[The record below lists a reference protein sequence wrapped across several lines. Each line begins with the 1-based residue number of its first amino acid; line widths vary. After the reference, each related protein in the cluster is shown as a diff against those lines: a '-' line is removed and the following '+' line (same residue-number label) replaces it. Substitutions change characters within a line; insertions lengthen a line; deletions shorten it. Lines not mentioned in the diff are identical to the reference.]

1 MMRVVLDANQFVSS
15 LLVKVGLPAQAMDAW
30 RAGAYQLIISP
41 AILEDIEHTLG
52 YARIQRKYNI
62 SSATV
67 TRLIHELAN
76 SAIVVDGQANVTG
89 AVPDDPD
96 DEIVLACA
104 IDGNADLIVS
114 GDRHLLN
121 LESYQGITI
130 VSVRTFLTRLSDP
143 SQ

>member
-15 LLVKVGLPAQAMDAW
+15 LLVKVGLPAQALDAW

-41 AILEDIEHTLG
+41 AILEEIEHTLG
-52 YARIQRKYNI
+52 YTRIQRKYNI
-62 SSATV
+62 SAATV
-67 TRLIHELAN
+67 ARLLHELPN
-76 SAIVVDGQANVTG
+76 SAIVVGGQADVTG

-96 DEIVLACA
+96 DEIVLECA
-104 IDGNADLIVS
+104 VDGNADIIVS
-114 GDRHLLN
+114 GDRHLLD

-130 VSVRTFLTRLSDP
+130 VSVRTFLMRLSGP